1 MKTKLILIATL
12 ISIALSS
19 IAQTERSYIRQ
30 GNREFKKEQYLDSE
44 ISYRSALE
52 KNPTS
57 VKGNFNLGG
66 SLFKQDKFDE
76 AKGTFEGITQSG
88 ADANIRAKAFHN
100 LGNTLFKQQKFAE
113 AADAYKSA
121 LRLNPADSETKYNL
135 SEVLRMLR
143 EQQNQQ
149 NQGDGKGKDDEKQND
164 KNDDKQKQNDPQ
176 DKQDDK
182 NQQNKQQ
189 PQEQKISPEDAKRML
204 EAIQKNERNVQQKVL
219 EKQAK
224 EVKVRVDKN
233 W

>member
-1 MKTKLILIATL
+1 MKTKLILISAL
-12 ISIALSS
+12 ISITLSTK
-19 IAQTERSYIRQ
+19 AQTERSSIRQ
-30 GNREFKKEQYLDSE
+30 GNREFKKGQFLDSE

-66 SLFKQDKFDE
+66 ALFKQDKFDE
-76 AKGTFEGITQSG
+76 AKTTFEGITQSN
-88 ADANIRAKAFHN
+88 ADAHIRAKAFHN
-100 LGNTLFKQQKFAE
+100 LGNTLFKQQKLAE
-113 AADAYKSA
+113 AADAYKKA
-121 LRLNPADSETKYNL
+121 LRLNPGDSETKYNL

-176 DKQDDK
+176 DKQDDR

-189 PQEQKISPEDAKRML
+189 PQEQKISPEDARRML

-224 EVKVRVDKN
+224 EAKVRVEKN